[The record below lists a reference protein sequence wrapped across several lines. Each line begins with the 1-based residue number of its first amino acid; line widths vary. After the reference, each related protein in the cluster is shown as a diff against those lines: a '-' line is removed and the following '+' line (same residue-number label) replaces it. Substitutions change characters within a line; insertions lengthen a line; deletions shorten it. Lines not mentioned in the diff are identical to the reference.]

1 MTFDLYPRSFCE
13 CYDMQEHS
21 TRIFGDIIDA
31 LGSCIQHSFTSHPV
45 PVQLPFGITSS
56 ASTGITTN
64 SSSALPLP
72 GSVSLTSGRQ
82 LHLFSVRGN
91 TIQVEVLPKSAHTK
105 PI

>member
-1 MTFDLYPRSFCE
+1 
-13 CYDMQEHS
+13 MQEHS

-31 LGSCIQHSFTSHPV
+31 LGSCIQHSFTSQPL
-45 PVQLPFGITSS
+45 PVQLPFGI
-56 ASTGITTN
+56 
-64 SSSALPLP
+64 SSSSSTSGANNGNNALPLP
-72 GSVSLTSGRQ
+72 SSLSVTSGRQ